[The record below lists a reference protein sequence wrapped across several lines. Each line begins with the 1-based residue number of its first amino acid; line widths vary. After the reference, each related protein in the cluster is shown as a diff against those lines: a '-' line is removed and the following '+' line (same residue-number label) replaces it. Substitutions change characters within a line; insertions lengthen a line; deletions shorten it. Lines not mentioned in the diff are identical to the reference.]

1 MREIK
6 FRVYDKLIKKII
18 TEENV
23 RNFLDK
29 DLGSYEK
36 SSPYDSDEWYPAYY
50 ILVIFD
56 YFRDVQDYTIEEYN
70 PKTEKRFGIMQ
81 YTGLKDKNGVEIY
94 EGDIFEVVNSY
105 EERFVVYVEYSEE
118 YAQFVTRCN
127 AVYIDNEP
135 LGDILADD
143 IEVIGNIYDNPEL
156 LEKEE

>member
-1 MREIK
+1 MRKIK

-23 RNFLDK
+23 GNFLNK

-50 ILVIFD
+50 ILGIFD

-70 PKTEKRFGIMQ
+70 HKAEKRFEIMQ

-94 EGDIFEVVNSY
+94 EGDILKIPEWLWEDEQEYCVCIYQQENEV
-105 EERFVVYVEYSEE
+105 
-118 YAQFVTRCN
+118 C
-127 AVYIDNEP
+127 
-135 LGDILADD
+135 DIIRIWTICKRL
-143 IEVIGNIYDNPEL
+143 IF
-156 LEKEE
+156 